1 MRTCHTDAEQTAYRH
16 TNEMHNRK
24 GIHMAKEQRT
34 YNVTEYAEKARVALA
49 KLLTEQVAG
58 QVTSG
63 GKTDVLNAVRTEL
76 KELMDKGY
84 TTQQIADAL
93 KDDVFGI
100 LPKSITF
107 AVKGKKHT
115 VKRVVKPA
123 TKQADKPA
131 VKPAP
136 KLVANVQGNKP
147 ATADKQQ
154 QVENGSIKINKVSN
168 EDL

>member
-1 MRTCHTDAEQTAYRH
+1 
-16 TNEMHNRK
+16 
-24 GIHMAKEQRT
+24 MAKVQRI

-115 VKRVVKPA
+115 VKRAAKPAANEHGNAPAVKPA
-123 TKQADKPA
+123 TK
-131 VKPAP
+131 
-136 KLVANVQGNKP
+136 P
-147 ATADKQQ
+147 ATRNATAPAAGKQPP
-154 QVENGSIKINKVSN
+154 VENGSIKINKVSN